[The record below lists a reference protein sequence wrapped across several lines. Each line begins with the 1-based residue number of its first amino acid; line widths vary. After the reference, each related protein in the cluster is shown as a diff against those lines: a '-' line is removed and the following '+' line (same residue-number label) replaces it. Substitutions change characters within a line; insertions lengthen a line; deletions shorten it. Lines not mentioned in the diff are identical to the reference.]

1 MSVDSVDQIFI
12 WAKEWLLSWLAGAPD
27 WIIQVASS
35 LLNIFALLGVFL
47 TLFALISVLE
57 RKILGRMQNRYGPNR
72 VGPFGLFQPI
82 ADGIKMLIKEDIV
95 PARADKIV
103 HFLAPIL
110 IAATAILA
118 LGVIPYGRNMT
129 PFAIDGGILFFF
141 AVGSTTE
148 LAVFMAGWG
157 SNNKFSMLGAMRAIA
172 QMVSYELPLI
182 ITTLPVVMVVGAL
195 SPDAIVAAQSNYSFG
210 FVPHWF
216 VTTPWGAAA
225 FLLFFVSG
233 LVESNRTPF
242 DVPEGE
248 SEIVAGHMT
257 EYSGFKYATFFM
269 AEYIG
274 MFAISGLAVTLFLG
288 GWHAPVRVLQFV
300 PSYIWFFAKLSALLF
315 VYIWLRGT
323 LPRTRIDHIMNF
335 AWKFMLPMAFTC
347 ILAAA
352 VWHYAG
358 RGLAGWLW
366 SLAVIAIVYIAL
378 SILLDTRKRFATRT
392 YRFAE

>member
-1 MSVDSVDQIFI
+1 MDSLDQIFVRG
-12 WAKEWLLSWLAGAPD
+12 KQSLLSSMVHAPD
-27 WIIQVASS
+27 WLVQIASS
-35 LLNIFALLGVFL
+35 LINIFALLGVFL
-47 TLFALISVLE
+47 TLFALMSVLE
-57 RKILGRMQNRYGPNR
+57 RKILGRIQNRYGPNR

-103 HFLAPIL
+103 HFLAPVL

-118 LGVIPYGRNMT
+118 LGIIPYGRGMT
-129 PFAIDGGILFFF
+129 PVTIDGGILFFF

-157 SNNKFSMLGAMRAIA
+157 SNNKFSRLGAMRAIA
-172 QMVSYELPLI
+172 QMISYELPLI
-182 ITTLPVVMVVGAL
+182 ITVLPVVMIAGSLA
-195 SPDAIVAAQSNYSFG
+195 PDTIVAAQAGYVFG
-210 FVPHWF
+210 FVPRWF
-216 VTTPWGAAA
+216 VFTPWGAVA
-225 FLLFFVSG
+225 FILFFVSG

-274 MFAISGLAVTLFLG
+274 MFAITGLGTTLFLG
-288 GWHAPVRVLQFV
+288 GWHAPIRMLEFI
-300 PSYIWFFAKLSALLF
+300 PSYVWFFAKLSALLF
-315 VYIWLRGT
+315 VYVWLRGT
-323 LPRTRIDHIMNF
+323 LPRTRVDQIMNF

-347 ILAAA
+347 IVAAA
-352 VWHYAG
+352 VWHYTG
-358 RGLAGWLW
+358 RGLRGWLW
-366 SLAVIAIVYIAL
+366 SLVVIAIVYTVL
-378 SILLDTRKRFATRT
+378 STLLDTRRKFAPRT

>member
-1 MSVDSVDQIFI
+1 MSKSIDQVFVN
-12 WAKEWLLSWLAGAPD
+12 AKHWLLSWLASSPG
-27 WIIQVASS
+27 WLIQVASI
-35 LLNIFALLGVFL
+35 LINIFMLLAVFL

-57 RKILGRMQNRYGPNR
+57 RKILARMQNRYGPNR

-95 PARADKIV
+95 PARADKLV
-103 HFLAPIL
+103 HFVSPVLLA
-110 IAATAILA
+110 AVAILT

-141 AVGSTTE
+141 AVGSATE
-148 LAVFMAGWG
+148 LAVFMAGWA

-172 QMVSYELPLI
+172 QMFSYELPLI
-182 ITTLPVVMVVGAL
+182 ITVLPVVMVVGSL
-195 SPDAIVAAQSNYSFG
+195 MPDRIVAAQAEYTFG
-210 FVPHWF
+210 VVPRWF
-216 VTTPWGAAA
+216 AFTPWGFTA
-225 FLLFFVSG
+225 FILFFVSG

-269 AEYIG
+269 AEYLG
-274 MFAISGLAVTLFLG
+274 MFAVSGLAVTLFLG
-288 GWHAPVRVLQFV
+288 GWHAPARVFEIV
-300 PSYIWFFAKLSALLF
+300 PSYVWFFMKLSVLLF
-315 VYIWLRGT
+315 VYIWLRAT
-323 LPRTRIDHIMNF
+323 LPRTRVDQMMNV
-335 AWKFMLPMAFTC
+335 AWKFILPMAFAC
-347 ILAAA
+347 VIVAA

-358 RGLAGWLW
+358 RGLRGWLW
-366 SLAVIAIVYIAL
+366 SLFVIAIVYTVL
-378 SILLDTRKRFATRT
+378 SIVLDTRRKFAPRV

>member
-1 MSVDSVDQIFI
+1 MTDSLDQIFVRG
-12 WAKEWLLSWLAGAPD
+12 KQSLLSSMVHAPD
-27 WIIQVASS
+27 WLVQIASS
-35 LLNIFALLGVFL
+35 LINIFALLGVFL
-47 TLFALISVLE
+47 TLFALMSVLE
-57 RKILGRMQNRYGPNR
+57 RKILGRIQNRYGPNR

-103 HFLAPIL
+103 HFLAPVL

-118 LGVIPYGRNMT
+118 LGIIPYGRGMT
-129 PFAIDGGILFFF
+129 PFTIDGGILFFF

-172 QMVSYELPLI
+172 QMISYELPLI
-182 ITTLPVVMVVGAL
+182 ITVLPVVMIAGSLA
-195 SPDAIVAAQSNYSFG
+195 PDTIVAAQAGYVFG
-210 FVPHWF
+210 FVPRWF
-216 VTTPWGAAA
+216 VFTPWGAVA
-225 FLLFFVSG
+225 FILFFVSG

-274 MFAISGLAVTLFLG
+274 MFAITGLGTTLFLG
-288 GWHAPVRVLQFV
+288 GWHAPIRMLEFI
-300 PSYIWFFAKLSALLF
+300 PSYVWFFAKLSALLF
-315 VYIWLRGT
+315 VYVWLRGT
-323 LPRTRIDHIMNF
+323 LPRTRVDQIMNF

-347 ILAAA
+347 IVAAA
-352 VWHYAG
+352 VWHYTR
-358 RGLAGWLW
+358 RGLRGWLW
-366 SLAVIAIVYIAL
+366 SLVVIAIVYTVL
-378 SILLDTRKRFATRT
+378 SALLDTRKRFAPRT